1 MLKYFQSTPLA
12 VCHNIGAIWLIPY
25 VNDFIY
31 EKNLIVSDSNQKL
44 QTLNSQVNNVHH
56 SISVGEIYPS
66 LARPTPTQGLVER
79 LWTVETDLRRRRA
92 YPLLLYT
99 FFYQVPIISR
109 FFKLLDVYL
118 RYIHSIR
125 NDNNT
130 TADSK
135 YKVKGELNI
144 S

>member
-1 MLKYFQSTPLA
+1 MLKYFQSTRDA

-56 SISVGEIYPS
+56 SISVEEIYPS
-66 LARPTPTQGLVER
+66 LARPTLTQGLVER
-79 LWTVETDLRRRRA
+79 LWTVETDLRLDALILHCYIR
-92 YPLLLYT
+92 
-99 FFYQVPIISR
+99 FFYQVSIISS
-109 FFKLLDVYL
+109 FLKLLDLYL
-118 RYIHSIR
+118 RYIDSIR
-125 NDNNT
+125 NDINT

-135 YKVKGELNI
+135 YNVKGELNI